1 MNILHVIEDYST
13 KSGGLRTVLSDLNS
27 RLNTQDG
34 VNSFIISSQKEDQ
47 DNTDGLQMQVLLG
60 DDDLEIRKS

>member
-1 MNILHVIEDYST
+1 MEQHGNKLNEDN
-13 KSGGLRTVLSDLNS
+13 GEE
-27 RLNTQDG
+27 
-34 VNSFIISSQKEDQ
+34 KEDQ